1 MSCVCVCVCVCETK
15 QAIGLIICAKQD
27 STRRNKRRRFH
38 LSFSKLRCCSQ
49 EYKSRKIH
57 RHLVKRDRII
67 AMKIG
72 KTPIFFW
79 KKFHL
84 LPGRSVRRVAADD
97 YSLIWPLFQVGN
109 FLVNCSKLCQNVYI
123 YIYIYI
129 GCTTANY
136 TFLNASFHYYFKG
149 PRVLKQHRQRLV
161 TQKVK
166 SRYFKLYSVNSIS
179 FNSSNVGN
187 IFWNW
192 V

>member
-1 MSCVCVCVCVCETK
+1 
-15 QAIGLIICAKQD
+15 
-27 STRRNKRRRFH
+27 
-38 LSFSKLRCCSQ
+38 
-49 EYKSRKIH
+49 
-57 RHLVKRDRII
+57 
-67 AMKIG
+67 MKIG
-72 KTPIFFW
+72 KTPIFFL

-129 GCTTANY
+129 GCTSANY

-149 PRVLKQHRQRLV
+149 PSVSSIDNEGYEIV

-166 SRYFKLYSVNSIS
+166 SGYYKLYRNNSMS
-179 FNSSNVGN
+179 FNSSSNAGN
-187 IFWNW
+187 IFQNW
-192 V
+192 VLIHCIEVQEKKKKFVVLSSRSLLKVKLGIFTT

>member
-1 MSCVCVCVCVCETK
+1 MDPLLYRIARWVVSVCVCMCVWNK
-15 QAIGLIICAKQD
+15 AIGLIICAKQD

-72 KTPIFFW
+72 KTPIFFS

-123 YIYIYI
+123 YIYI
-129 GCTTANY
+129 
-136 TFLNASFHYYFKG
+136 
-149 PRVLKQHRQRLV
+149 
-161 TQKVK
+161 
-166 SRYFKLYSVNSIS
+166 
-179 FNSSNVGN
+179 
-187 IFWNW
+187 
-192 V
+192 